1 MKKWLCIIISVV
13 MLLAAAAM
21 PACRDEGAYKAK
33 TEREQLLLDYFD
45 AANRKDYTEWVNYYL
60 AGSLRDRAQQETE
73 KGYLDI
79 ETTTVNDIK
88 LVDSKYCEVWVSSQL
103 SVYEDAGKPDEAPD
117 YLTDPDKL
125 EYYFVCMDVKVHE
138 GIEQDYMTK
147 DGHRDQLF
155 VLVQV
160 DGNWYIAYSTI
171 MFEMDGYDLDSF
183 HNYTPDPS

>member
-117 YLTDPDKL
+117 YLTVA
-125 EYYFVCMDVKVHE
+125 FDVHAPTFRHKMFDAYKGTRKPMAE
-138 GIEQDYMTK
+138 E
-147 DGHRDQLF
+147 LF

>member
-88 LVDSKYCEVWVSSQL
+88 LVDSKYCEVWISSQL
-103 SVYEDAGKPDEAPD
+103 SVYETQAS
-117 YLTDPDKL
+117 LTKL
-125 EYYFVCMDVKVHE
+125 RITLPIPTSWSAISSAWMSRF
-138 GIEQDYMTK
+138 TK
-147 DGHRDQLF
+147 ASNR
-155 VLVQV
+155 
-160 DGNWYIAYSTI
+160 T
-171 MFEMDGYDLDSF
+171 
-183 HNYTPDPS
+183 T